1 MHFWAI
7 CNSIPFLR
15 FYFSL
20 LFSPSPYF
28 ISLVFLCLLGG
39 WREKKDRS
47 INNCNHYYRQING
60 LWISKEN
67 SFISLQICL
76 HIWWQRPFWTLS
88 YVSFKRSNKKIRG
101 NIFFSFHSW
110 KNKNQEWTE
119 KKKKKE
125 RMDRMPAHVIQL
137 VGGWTKTKP
146 RISESQFCVFTLWHM
161 ALP

>member
-1 MHFWAI
+1 MHFGAI

-20 LFSPSPYF
+20 FFSPSYF
-28 ISLVFLCLLGG
+28 TSLVFLCLLGG
-39 WREKKDRS
+39 YREKKARS
-47 INNCNHYYRQING
+47 INNCNHYHRQIKG

-76 HIWWQRPFWTLS
+76 HIWRQRPFWTLS
-88 YVSFKRSNKKIRG
+88 YFPFKRSNKKIRG

-110 KNKNQEWTE
+110 KNKNQEWTGCLL
-119 KKKKKE
+119 
-125 RMDRMPAHVIQL
+125 MSYS
-137 VGGWTKTKP
+137 WTKIKP
-146 RISESQFCVFTLWHM
+146 RISESQFCVFTLWHT